1 MIGMERKISTEQA
14 LKNAAASV
22 RMEGFDPSE
31 RSMRLCKDVLDG
43 KMSFDDYLSFLKK
56 RAGVGA

>member
-1 MIGMERKISTEQA
+1 MERKISTEQA

-43 KMSFDDYLSFLKK
+43 KMSFDEYLAFLKK
-56 RAGVGA
+56 RAGV